1 MNRLARLCPDAVSF
15 EYRSID
21 RLILNAYIP
30 TLQTPGAMAHFLR
43 QVRGKPILAGVVFK
57 DLTDDFVGRIRAFA
71 ELHGLPIESP
81 ARGARPGELGQRMLD
96 KAARR
101 GTFGVVGIVV
111 HQERA
116 RVFCSTH
123 GGGRATNFRVKE
135 DRRLVNHY
143 YFYIRDPKFGEGFV
157 RLCTYPPFATR
168 IWFNGH
174 GYLASHLA
182 EQGIAV
188 EFDGN
193 CVVGCADPAAL
204 QKAADEFQT
213 KVEQVARQ
221 WLGMVPNP
229 LSEKERAAGYET
241 RLSIFQAEFSD
252 NLIFHKTAVLNRLY
266 ERVLSEHMHLGRPDM
281 IKTMFDRRITR
292 RTPGKFATRILR
304 EGAVACMKVFYKSSF
319 LKQYN
324 KAGRVLRTE
333 LCVNNPN
340 DFGLKKGLAQLG
352 QLSRIAEHTT
362 TRFTEAQAVA
372 HSTALDRSTF
382 ERLVTPSKKDEGENE
397 ANASKGNASQRVA
410 ALRFGTTWVMQLLMA
425 LSCAGLCFGAFGNRD
440 VCRVLVEQLGVEEDQ
455 ARPQRIGYELRK
467 LRGKG
472 LVHKAKGRN
481 RYTLTP
487 LGQKVV
493 PALVKFQQRLLGPT
507 LDSFDTAAQRLIQ
520 KQNPEADELPAGR
533 EKHNLDLLLHR
544 LNDDMDALAAHCR
557 FNAAA

>member
-15 EYRSID
+15 GYRSID

-30 TLQTPGAMAHFLR
+30 TLQTPGAMACFLR
-43 QVRGKPILAGVVFK
+43 QVRGKPILAGIVFK
-57 DLTDDFVGRIRAFA
+57 ELTDDFLGRIREFA
-71 ELHGLPIESP
+71 GLRHLPVESP
-81 ARGARPGELGQRMLD
+81 PRGVRPGELGQRMLE

-101 GTFGVVGIVV
+101 GDVGVVGIVV

-143 YFYIRDPKFGEGFV
+143 YFYIRDPVFGDGFV
-157 RLCTYPPFATR
+157 RICSYPPFATR

-174 GYLASHLA
+174 GYLASRLT

-204 QKAADEFQT
+204 QKAADEFQE

-221 WLGMVPNP
+221 WLCMVPNP

-266 ERVLSEHMHLGRPDM
+266 ERVLSEHLHLGRPDM
-281 IKTMFDRRITR
+281 IKVMFDRRITR

-304 EGAVACMKVFYKSSF
+304 EGAVACLKVFYKSSF

-324 KAGRVLRTE
+324 KAGRVLRTD

-352 QLSRIAEHTT
+352 QLSRIAENTT

-397 ANASKGNASQRVA
+397 ANASQRVA

-425 LSCAGLCFGAFGNRD
+425 LGCAGLCFGAFSNRD
-440 VCRVLVEQLGVEEDQ
+440 VRRVLIEQLGVEQEQ

-472 LVHKAKGRN
+472 LIHKAKGRN

-487 LGQKVV
+487 LGQKAV

-507 LDSFDTAAQRLIQ
+507 MDSFDNAAQRVLQ
-520 KQNPEADELPAGR
+520 QCTGTEAPPTDR
-533 EKHNLDLLLHR
+533 EKHDFDRLLHR
-544 LNDDMDALAAHCR
+544 LNDDMDALAAHCGFR
-557 FNAAA
+557 TAA

>member
-1 MNRLARLCPDAVSF
+1 MNRLARLCPDAVAF

-57 DLTDDFVGRIRAFA
+57 QLTDDFVGRVRAFA
-71 ELHGLPIESP
+71 ELHGFPVVSP
-81 ARGARPGELGQRMLD
+81 SRGMRPGEAGQRLLD
-96 KAARR
+96 RAAAR

-135 DRRLVNHY
+135 DRRMVNHY

-157 RLCTYPPFATR
+157 RICTYPPFATR

-174 GYLASHLA
+174 GYLASRLA

-221 WLGMVPNP
+221 WLGIVPNP

-266 ERVLSEHMHLGRPDM
+266 ERVLSEHLHLGRPDM
-281 IKTMFDRRITR
+281 IKVMFDRRITR

-382 ERLVTPSKKDEGENE
+382 ERLVTPSKKVEGENE
-397 ANASKGNASQRVA
+397 ANASQRVA

-440 VCRVLVEQLGVEEDQ
+440 VCRLLVEQLGVAEDQ
-455 ARPQRIGYELRK
+455 ATPQRIGYELRK

-493 PALVKFQQRLLGPT
+493 PALMKFQQRLLGPT
-507 LDSFDTAAQRLIQ
+507 LDSFDTVARQMQQIARSKAPPTDWSMHELDRL
-520 KQNPEADELPAGR
+520 
-533 EKHNLDLLLHR
+533 LDR
-544 LNDDMDALAAHCR
+544 LNNDMDDLAAHCA
-557 FNAAA
+557 FKAAA

>member
-1 MNRLARLCPDAVSF
+1 MNRLSRLCPDAVSF
-15 EYRSID
+15 GYRSID

-30 TLQTPGAMAHFLR
+30 TLQTPGAMACFLR
-43 QVRGKPILAGVVFK
+43 QVRGKPILAGIVFK
-57 DLTDDFVGRIRAFA
+57 ELTDDFIRRIREFA
-71 ELHGLPIESP
+71 ESHALAIESP
-81 ARGARPGELGQRMLD
+81 ARGGRPGELGQQLLN
-96 KAARR
+96 KATRR
-101 GTFGVVGIVV
+101 GKFGVVGIVV
-111 HQERA
+111 HQEKA

-123 GGGRATNFRVKE
+123 GGGRAINFRVKE

-143 YFYIRDPKFGEGFV
+143 YFYIRDPQFGDGFV
-157 RLCTYPPFATR
+157 RICTYPPFATR

-174 GYLASHLA
+174 GYLASRLA
-182 EQGIAV
+182 QQKIAV

-193 CVVGCADPAAL
+193 CVVSCADTAAL
-204 QKAADEFQT
+204 QKAADEFQL
-213 KVEQVARQ
+213 KVEQVARH
-221 WLGMVPNP
+221 WLSMVPNP
-229 LSEKERAAGYET
+229 LSEKERAGYET

-266 ERVLSEHMHLGRPDM
+266 ERVMSENMHLGRPDM

-352 QLSRIAEHTT
+352 QLSRIAENTT

-382 ERLVTPSKKDEGENE
+382 ERMVTPSKKDEGKNE
-397 ANASKGNASQRVA
+397 ANASQRVA

-425 LSCAGLCFGAFGNRD
+425 LGCAGLCFGAFSNRD

-455 ARPQRIGYELRK
+455 ARAQRVGYELRK

-472 LVHKAKGRN
+472 LIHKAKGRN

-507 LDSFDTAAQRLIQ
+507 LDSFDITAQRLKRQCIESEE
-520 KQNPEADELPAGR
+520 PPIDSSIHELDR
-533 EKHNLDLLLHR
+533 LLNR
-544 LNDDMDALAAHCR
+544 LNTDMDDLAAHCG
-557 FNAAA
+557 FKHAA